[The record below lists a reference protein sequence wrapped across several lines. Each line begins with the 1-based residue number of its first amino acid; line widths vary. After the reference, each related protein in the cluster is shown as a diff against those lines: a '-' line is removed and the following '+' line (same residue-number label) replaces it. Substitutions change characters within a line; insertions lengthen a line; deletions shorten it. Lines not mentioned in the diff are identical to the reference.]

1 MKHGVASRINISG
14 LNFLILSVMVLFS
27 SSIFSKDTG
36 NIKWNGYGQ
45 FRIYKFGDYSE
56 GFMVRRSK
64 LWVKGKV
71 PASNNFS
78 YKVMGIF
85 TYNHSGYFGLLDAYG
100 SYNFKTGYV
109 RFGQQIPEFSL
120 QRLQPDWKIPVV
132 ERATVINRMIPA
144 AQSFARDLGLQVHLN
159 LLNKNWQVAAGVFN
173 GDGANLKSHS
183 SSNFLYTLRTSLKI
197 DFSQNY
203 FLHLG
208 SSVMYR
214 NAVNSDF
221 SLIFG
226 NNNSYSGDDFRFGF
240 EALLNLNKIE
250 IQAEYIG
257 ANFNGEKAHGYYVY
271 ANYNFTK
278 KNQFVLSTQQLVDLN
293 EKTIDDPWLNVGYN
307 HLFAGHDVKLMVSG
321 GTQFNNNYSLTTQLQ
336 IFFN

>member
-1 MKHGVASRINISG
+1 MK
-14 LNFLILSVMVLFS
+14 LNKILILFVLLTSLTFAQ
-27 SSIFSKDTG
+27 INSKTS
-36 NIKWNGYGQ
+36 NWNGYAQ
-45 FRIYKFGDYSE
+45 FRLYKNNNSLQ
-56 GFMVRRSK
+56 GFKIRRAK
-64 LWVKGKV
+64 LWVKGNI
-71 PASNNFS
+71 PNTSSFS

-85 TYNHSGYFGLLDAYG
+85 KYGKTGYFGLLDVFG
-100 SYNFKTGYV
+100 SYKFGLGYL

-120 QRLQPDWKIPVV
+120 QRMQPDWKIPVV